1 MVSGLNGQSGHNVP
15 SLAVKVLAHRYD
27 IVLSP
32 LPKMEEMIVL
42 GRIFTI
48 QHAGESHTV
57 KTPAIFGHVT
67 HIFSALI
74 ECPDCNRVCE
84 MGTLNKE
91 CTKCTCEDH
100 IITGTVY
107 DEQSNPI
114 VGASLYKFGHYDKL
128 GVTDRV
134 GKYR

>member
-57 KTPAIFGHVT
+57 DTRGLTCHVT
-67 HIFSALI
+67 
-74 ECPDCNRVCE
+74 
-84 MGTLNKE
+84 
-91 CTKCTCEDH
+91 
-100 IITGTVY
+100 
-107 DEQSNPI
+107 
-114 VGASLYKFGHYDKL
+114 
-128 GVTDRV
+128 
-134 GKYR
+134 